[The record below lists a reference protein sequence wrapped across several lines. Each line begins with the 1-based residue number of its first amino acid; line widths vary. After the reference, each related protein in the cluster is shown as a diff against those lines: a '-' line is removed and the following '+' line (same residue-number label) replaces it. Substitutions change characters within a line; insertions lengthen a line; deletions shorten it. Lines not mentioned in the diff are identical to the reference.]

1 MTPSGVKS
9 RAAAVARDAYG
20 RLLAQLS
27 ARTGDIG
34 GAEDALA
41 DAFARALQR
50 WPTDG
55 IPDNPEAWLFTVA
68 RNRQRDQQ
76 RAQQR
81 RPSVALDDVD
91 LSEDEDAD
99 DRDARLGLL
108 FVCAHPAIS
117 ASIRAPMMLQTV
129 LGLEATDVATAFLV
143 SPTAMAQ
150 RLVRAKRKIR
160 DAAIPFDVP
169 DEAERPARLDAVL
182 EAIYGAYALD
192 WFEPRPTRE
201 DGPLREEAVYLAQLV
216 VRSLPGEPEALGLL
230 ALLSFSESRR
240 AARFDEGGAFVPL
253 AEQDPTRWDRNAIVA
268 GESLLRRARACGRLG
283 RFQLEAAIQ
292 SAHCA
297 RRGDASPPWTAIA
310 QLYAGLLQLAPTVG
324 AAVAHAAAVG
334 EAHGSE
340 AGLRALATVDAEAIA
355 RFQPAWATRA
365 HLLAEAGRTDD
376 ADAAYAQAIALTT
389 DLPIRRYLEGRRA
402 ALKT

>member
-1 MTPSGVKS
+1 MTPWGVKS

-50 WPTDG
+50 WPADG

-68 RNRQRDQQ
+68 RNRQRDHQ
-76 RAQQR
+76 RAHQR
-81 RPSVALDDVD
+81 RPSVALDDVV
-91 LSEDEDAD
+91 LPDEDTD

-169 DEAERPARLDAVL
+169 DESELPARLDAVL

-216 VRSLPGEPEALGLL
+216 VQSLPNEPEALALL

-253 AEQDPTRWDRNAIVA
+253 AQQDPARWDRTAIRA
-268 GESLLRRARACGRLG
+268 GESLLRRAQGCGRLG

-292 SAHCA
+292 SAHCS
-297 RRGDASPPWTAIA
+297 RHGGVRPPWVAIA

-334 EAHGSE
+334 EAHGAE
-340 AGLRALATVDAEAIA
+340 AGLRALATVDAEAVV

-365 HLLAEAGRTDD
+365 HLLAEAGRI
-376 ADAAYAQAIALTT
+376 ADAEVAYAQAIALTT

-402 ALKT
+402 ELKT

>member
-1 MTPSGVKS
+1 MTPWGVKS

-50 WPTDG
+50 WPADG

-68 RNRQRDQQ
+68 RNRQRDHQ
-76 RAQQR
+76 RAHQR
-81 RPSVALDDVD
+81 RPSVALDDVV
-91 LSEDEDAD
+91 LPDEDTD

-169 DEAERPARLDAVL
+169 DESELPARLDAVL

-216 VRSLPGEPEALGLL
+216 VQSLPKEAEALGLL
-230 ALLSFSESRR
+230 ALLSFSAGQVHGRGYCQTL
-240 AARFDEGGAFVPL
+240 RFG
-253 AEQDPTRWDRNAIVA
+253 
-268 GESLLRRARACGRLG
+268 
-283 RFQLEAAIQ
+283 
-292 SAHCA
+292 
-297 RRGDASPPWTAIA
+297 RRG
-310 QLYAGLLQLAPTVG
+310 LA
-324 AAVAHAAAVG
+324 
-334 EAHGSE
+334 
-340 AGLRALATVDAEAIA
+340 
-355 RFQPAWATRA
+355 
-365 HLLAEAGRTDD
+365 
-376 ADAAYAQAIALTT
+376 
-389 DLPIRRYLEGRRA
+389 
-402 ALKT
+402 